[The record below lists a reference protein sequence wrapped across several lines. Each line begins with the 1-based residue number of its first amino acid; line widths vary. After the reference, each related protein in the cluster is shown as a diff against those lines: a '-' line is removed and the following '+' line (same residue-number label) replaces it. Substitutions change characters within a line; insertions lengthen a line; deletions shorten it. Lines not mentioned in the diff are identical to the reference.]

1 MNYHNNRQYIESKER
16 LNTIYSKKVNGTRI
30 RSKCDWYDNGEKSQ
44 GFIRSSSK
52 NKIEV
57 KNQSEIKTELYKSY

>member
-16 LNTIYSKKVNGTRI
+16 LNTIYSKKV
-30 RSKCDWYDNGEKSQ
+30 NGEKSQ